1 MTHKTR
7 YYPDRQ
13 RHSPTRSVA
22 WRWYRAIN
30 LVKRGRHATRRR
42 DDELTIQAVHYLRR
56 VQRYLDDAS
65 RHARLAAEHPS
76 IYAAHQLHGD
86 GDVKAVELEARLLAG
101 QATDVIDSIVGVSRD
116 VVETYEAL
124 FFNVRD
130 RLHARDWI
138 TAAAVGWWP
147 FDPARGRD
155 ARTVLRA
162 FAYHGGPLIL
172 DAVLPYLLEGRL
184 RLPPS
189 SDTSTPEGQFDRVI
203 RAAIELE
210 TLPWGAKVDQRL
222 MQINAT
228 LLEAKKKA
236 SVERR
241 NHSIVAANVV
251 EVLDKVAAGALQE
264 GAAKAQPSAAVE
276 PPASFDATG

>member
-1 MTHKTR
+1 MTSTNAS
-7 YYPDRQ
+7 YPQRQ

-22 WRWYRAIN
+22 WRWERAHD
-30 LVKRGRHATRRR
+30 LVREGRYYSRHR
-42 DDELTIQAVHYLRR
+42 DDAETGRAVHYLRALNR
-56 VQRYLDDAS
+56 CRHGGDLERLQRF
-65 RHARLAAEHPS
+65 HPEV
-76 IYAAHQLHGD
+76 YAAHQLHDGGD
-86 GDVKAVELEARLLAG
+86 RTLEVQARLLTG
-101 QATDVIDSIVGVSRD
+101 QDLDGIVRITGVPIDAL
-116 VVETYEAL
+116 TAYEAL

-138 TAAAVGWWP
+138 VAAAIGWWH

-155 ARTVLRA
+155 TRTVLRA
-162 FAYHGGPLIL
+162 FAYHGGPLVV
-172 DAVLPYLLEGRL
+172 DAVLPYLLGGRL

-189 SDTSTPEGQFDRVI
+189 SDTSTPEGQLDRVI

-210 TLPWGAKVDQRL
+210 TLPWGAKVDRRL

-228 LLEAKKKA
+228 LLEAKKRA
-236 SVERR
+236 AVERR

-251 EVLDKVAAGALQE
+251 EVLDKVATGALQE